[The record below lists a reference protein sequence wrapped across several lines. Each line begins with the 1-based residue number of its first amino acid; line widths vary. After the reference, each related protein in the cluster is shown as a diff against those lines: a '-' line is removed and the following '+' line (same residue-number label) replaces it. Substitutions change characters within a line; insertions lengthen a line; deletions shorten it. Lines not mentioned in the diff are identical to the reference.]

1 MDVRGPDGKVVRFPD
16 GTDAGKIHEVM
27 SSIYAPQS
35 APKAHSPGLASELA
49 RQVGLTARYIPEG
62 LAQLGGIV
70 ANPLNTLVN
79 KGLETV
85 GSNYRLGTDL
95 AASTSRQI
103 DRTGLPK
110 PRNAMERV
118 VGDASRAVVSTAPF
132 VGAGLVAKT
141 AAQPVT
147 RAVGSLLASSPASQA
162 GYAALSGGS
171 TSVAKELNL
180 PPVLQVAAGLGIPM
194 LAAGGI
200 AGAKGAIN
208 AIRTPQTAK
217 AAVTARGAI
226 TQAMADDAIN
236 PQQAGQAIEDAN
248 ARGVPLSLSDLGDNL
263 RGMAGSLS
271 RKPGVSRTLVRDM
284 VDTRQ
289 AAQGDRIRNA
299 ITRDLGDVINPYT
312 QSDALMAKAATDSS
326 PLYEDAFAGGSVAPL
341 ENQFQD
347 VFQQSS
353 SKVAQAQ
360 KALSD
365 AQNALTQ
372 SKAGVSRAG
381 ENVYANSAAL
391 RADRNAAANLK
402 AAETNLA
409 NATAEHASHIERLR
423 AAQADGTANA
433 PGAVWSPRIQQFLDH
448 PIMKGGLQRGLTIQ
462 SLESVAD
469 GIPFN
474 PSEYAVT
481 GVDEAGNHIVGSVPN
496 MRLLDA
502 GKRGLDQIVTDNT
515 DPITGKMNEYGR
527 AVHLFRKAYLKE
539 LDSAN
544 PTYGQARAAY
554 AGPASARQA
563 LEVGRKALNYSDQQI
578 ERATARLNDS
588 DRQQFAVGFRSALSD
603 ALDRA
608 VDGADKVGR
617 LLGNPRKRKA
627 LAAVFGGEDGLNR
640 FLQTMADE
648 RMANETY
655 RAVRTGSPTAERI
668 MDDQGNALEQ
678 GAQALYNVGTG
689 NKAGLIRQGIGLYK
703 DFRRFGAGQAAQR
716 AREQAAALLTET
728 DPNAIRQAT
737 REALR
742 QQLARQAL
750 IAQQRRNIVTTGIAS
765 AATARRK

>member
-35 APKAHSPGLASELA
+35 APKAQGAGLASELA

-103 DRTGLPK
+103 DRAGLPK

-147 RAVGSLLASSPASQA
+147 RAVGSLLASNPASQA

-208 AIRTPQTAK
+208 TIRTPQTAK

-271 RKPGVSRTLVRDM
+271 RKPGASRTLVRDM

-299 ITRDLGDVINPYT
+299 ITRDLGGISNPFE
-312 QSDALMAKAATDSS
+312 QSDALMATARSRAS
-326 PLYEDAFAGGSVAPL
+326 PLYEQAYSAPPVSSPVLDDLLSRPAGRQALARARTIAANEGRDPTALGFALDADGNVVLNPSNVDLYG
-341 ENQFQD
+341 
-347 VFQQSS
+347 
-353 SKVAQAQ
+353 AQA
-360 KALSD
+360 
-365 AQNALTQ
+365 NT
-372 SKAGVSRAG
+372 RAARD
-381 ENVYANSAAL
+381 EIANQL
-391 RADRNAAANLK
+391 IELKRRAAASLTPAQYK
-402 AAETNLA
+402 DKIASLSQQLEQADGVWREAGSALA
-409 NATAEHASHIERLR
+409 NAPTADV
-423 AAQADGTANA
+423 AATSRSY
-433 PGAVWSPRIQQFLDH
+433 SPQTLDY
-448 PIMKGGLQRGLTIQ
+448 
-462 SLESVAD
+462 V
-469 GIPFN
+469 
-474 PSEYAVT
+474 
-481 GVDEAGNHIVGSVPN
+481 
-496 MRLLDA
+496 
-502 GKRGLDQIVTDNT
+502 KRGLDDIIEAQRNPVTRQLHLD
-515 DPITGKMNEYGR
+515 EAGR
-527 AVHLFRKAYLKE
+527 AINGVRADLLSE
-539 LDSAN
+539 LDRLN
-544 PTYGQARAAY
+544 PAYAQARAAY

-563 LEVGRKALNYSDQQI
+563 LDAGRKALNYSDQEI
-578 ERATARLNDS
+578 ERATMNLNEG

-608 VDGADKVGR
+608 SDGADKVGR

-655 RAVRTGSPTAERI
+655 RAVRTGSQTAERT

-678 GAQALYNVGTG
+678 GAQALYNASRG
-689 NKAGLIRQGIGLYK
+689 NAGGLFRQGIGLYK

-728 DPNAIRQAT
+728 DPNAIRQAA
-737 REALR
+737 REAMR
-742 QQLARQAL
+742 QQLARQVM
-750 IAQQRRNIVTTGIAS
+750 IANRRRNLLATGVAS
-765 AATARRK
+765 TATARNR